1 MGKRGRNFRE
11 KEVRTTIKLSES
23 LWRKLKIES
32 IKRKKSLSELIEDK
46 MRELEKIEKDTS

>member
-1 MGKRGRNFRE
+1 MGKRGKNFKE

-32 IKRKKSLSELIEDK
+32 VKKKKSLSELIESK
-46 MRELEKIEKDTS
+46 IRELEKMRKNAS

>member
-1 MGKRGRNFRE
+1 MGKRGRNFKE

-46 MRELEKIEKDTS
+46 IRELEKIRKDTS